1 MIWTH
6 DFGSWFVPCWF
17 TFDFYLAIAFLKL
30 PLYNLRP
37 ICVTL
42 LIYREFSLC
51 LSDDLPNNFSL
62 QQGQRQD
69 ILSDTFWLMT
79 FFESAALIGGQV
91 LANWLVGIDVKKGVV
106 PSSTASVFLS
116 ILGIICVS
124 RGWTENPKMAFDD
137 YRTSFFT
144 YIFGGKGL
152 VLL

>member
-1 MIWTH
+1 
-6 DFGSWFVPCWF
+6 
-17 TFDFYLAIAFLKL
+17 
-30 PLYNLRP
+30 
-37 ICVTL
+37 
-42 LIYREFSLC
+42 
-51 LSDDLPNNFSL
+51 
-62 QQGQRQD
+62 
-69 ILSDTFWLMT
+69 MT
-79 FFESAALIGGQV
+79 FFESASLIGGQV

-137 YRTSFFT
+137 YRTSFST